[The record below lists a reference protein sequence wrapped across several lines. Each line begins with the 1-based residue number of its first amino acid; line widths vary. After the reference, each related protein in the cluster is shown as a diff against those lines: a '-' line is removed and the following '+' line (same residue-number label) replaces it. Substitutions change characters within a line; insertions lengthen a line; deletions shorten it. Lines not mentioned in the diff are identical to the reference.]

1 MALMTINLRRDPQTG
16 KQTITIKLDSDR
28 DALPQEHE
36 QMHRA
41 LVEKALGRKL
51 EDNDEIVVERESSA
65 EPAEPQKTEPQP
77 ERRKEAQGH

>member
-16 KQTITIKLDSDR
+16 KQTITIKLDIDPDS
-28 DALPQEHE
+28 LPQEHE

-51 EDNDEIVVERESSA
+51 EDNDEIIVERESAA
-65 EPAEPQKTEPQP
+65 EPATPQKTETPP

>member
-1 MALMTINLRRDPQTG
+1 MAEMTIMLRRDPQTG
-16 KQTITIKLDSDR
+16 KQTITIKLDSDP

-51 EDNDEIVVERESSA
+51 EDYEEIIVERESAA
-65 EPAEPQKTEPQP
+65 EPAAPVANENPP
-77 ERRKEAQGH
+77 ERQKEAQGR